1 MGRSQRRA
9 MIDREEPKL
18 SLVRQCAL
26 LGISRSSLYYL
37 PTEAG
42 AEDLELMALI
52 DQQYLKTPFYGSRR
66 MTAWLR
72 NHGHQVNRKRV
83 RRLMQLIG
91 LEAIYRRPNTSKPN
105 PGHKVYPYLLRG
117 LEINRVNQVWAT
129 DITYIPMARGF
140 LYLVAIMD
148 WHSRYVLAWRLSN
161 TLEVDFCVAA
171 LEEALSKGRPQI
183 FNTDQGSQFTSEAFT
198 SMLLAQG
205 VQVSMDGRGRC
216 MDNVTTQRV
225 DWLPR
230 PCGDRPPLTL
240 RLWAN
245 APVAPHE
252 WAIGHTFEFTFSLPK
267 PANRGGHPHNWN
279 KPAVKTSRKAT
290 PMARK
295 PKPRVEPTPEQIEAQ
310 KEARRAYEKKR
321 NQTPERKE
329 LKRRV
334 IQEKRNEARSLG
346 LCITCHGT
354 PIPDQ
359 TRCETCA
366 ENNRVSRRQ
375 SQQRAINERD

>member
-1 MGRSQRRA
+1 MSRSQRRA

-42 AEDLELMALI
+42 AEDMELMALI

-105 PGHKVYPYLLRG
+105 PGHKVYPYLLRR

-140 LYLVAIMD
+140 LYLMAIMD

-161 TLEVDFCVAA
+161 TLEVDFCEAA

-205 VQVSMDGRGRC
+205 VQVSMDG
-216 MDNVTTQRV
+216 MQDNVFV
-225 DWLPR
+225 E
-230 PCGDRPPLTL
+230 
-240 RLWAN
+240 RLWRSIKYEEVYLKHTKMGLR
-245 APVAPHE
+245 PERGLGLSGLLQSGPIKT
-252 WAIGHTFEFTFSLPK
+252 IGH
-267 PANRGGHPHNWN
+267 
-279 KPAVKTSRKAT
+279 
-290 PMARK
+290 
-295 PKPRVEPTPEQIEAQ
+295 RV
-310 KEARRAYEKKR
+310 
-321 NQTPERKE
+321 
-329 LKRRV
+329 
-334 IQEKRNEARSLG
+334 
-346 LCITCHGT
+346 
-354 PIPDQ
+354 
-359 TRCETCA
+359 RC
-366 ENNRVSRRQ
+366 SM
-375 SQQRAINERD
+375 